1 MEKTN
6 LKEMN
11 EEYINNQDSENTL
24 DVKDDNDSYLNM
36 IEKYNLDKDK
46 VIEISNELSV
56 SDRGSL
62 HLYGSDLKN
71 EITAI
76 SNDLLDNTNTEQITE
91 VQSVLDSLLEKF
103 DDVDPNKLLPEEKG
117 RIRTFISKMRNTLEK
132 NLGIMETTSAEID
145 NITKLLEQH
154 KNELIKTANDSDKI
168 YKLSNELTR
177 NLEYY
182 IAAAKYKIEQLNNEE
197 LPRLEEEVQKDNK
210 YAVQDI
216 QDIKEYIDALDQ
228 KIYDLK
234 MTQAVNTQT
243 GAQYR
248 VTAGLNHSLAQ
259 KIESSIVTTVP
270 LWRESLAIATRSL
283 TTRSANVTLEKMQEA
298 TNIMIEKNAQNTADN
313 IRNTAKVLNSSDI
326 DIDKLSKGRDQIIK
340 SIKDAQRITNEG
352 KRNKEKNLEKFEKF
366 KHDTLSM
373 IDELEQPLLE
383 NNNK

>member
-1 MEKTN
+1 M
-6 LKEMN
+6 
-11 EEYINNQDSENTL
+11 
-24 DVKDDNDSYLNM
+24 
-36 IEKYNLDKDK
+36 
-46 VIEISNELSV
+46 
-56 SDRGSL
+56 
-62 HLYGSDLKN
+62 
-71 EITAI
+71 
-76 SNDLLDNTNTEQITE
+76 DNTKTDQITE

-103 DDVDPNKLLPEEKG
+103 DEVDPNKLLPEEQG
-117 RIRTFISKMRNTLEK
+117 RIRAFISKMRNTIEK

-154 KNELIKTANDSDKI
+154 KNELIRTANDSDKI
-168 YKLSNELTR
+168 YRLSTELTK

-182 IAAAKYKIEQLNNEE
+182 IAAAKYKIEELNNEE
-197 LPRLEEEVQKDNK
+197 IPRLEEEVQKDNK

-216 QDIKEYIDALDQ
+216 QDTKEYIDALDQ

-234 MTQAVNTQT
+234 MTQAVNAQT
-243 GAQYR
+243 GMQYR
-248 VTAGLNHSLAQ
+248 VTAGLNHNLAQ

-283 TTRSANVTLEKMQEA
+283 TTKSANVTLEKMQEA

-313 IRNTAKVLNSSDI
+313 IRNSAKVLNSSDI

-352 KRNKEKNLEKFEKF
+352 KRNKQKNLEKFEKF